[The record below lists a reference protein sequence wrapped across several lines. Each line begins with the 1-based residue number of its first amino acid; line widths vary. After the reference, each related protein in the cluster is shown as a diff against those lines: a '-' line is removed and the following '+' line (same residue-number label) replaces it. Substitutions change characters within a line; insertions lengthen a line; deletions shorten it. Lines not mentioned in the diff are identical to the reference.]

1 MTSLDSHPTVVR
13 AREAQAAGLTSSL
26 PGITS
31 LELDRI
37 CRAAGADDCGFVM
50 IDDPAL
56 DDQRDFIQTAYPFA
70 RTLISI
76 VKRMHHEAVRSP
88 MRSYANLEFHSTGD
102 DVTDTAREIVRALTE
117 RGIRAGNANMAFP
130 MEADQWPDRIW
141 VVSHKPVAVAA
152 AMGRMGIHRSV
163 IHPKFGSFVL
173 LGTIV
178 IDAEL
183 GASTGP
189 IDYNPCL
196 ECKLCVAAC
205 PTGAI
210 HPDGYFNFSACYSHN
225 YREFMGGFGEWS
237 ETIADAKDSR
247 EFRAHVTD
255 SENISMW
262 QSLSFGANYKAAYCI
277 AVCPAGEDL
286 IRPYLDDR
294 QAFVRDIVK
303 PLQSKVE
310 TVYVHK
316 DSDAERHVVRRYPHK
331 RVKYVRNKFRL
342 TAIDQFIRGLGL
354 SFERHRS
361 EGLNALYHFRFVG
374 SETADVSVEIRN
386 KTLKFERGL
395 HGNPDLIV
403 TADSETWLRFLRK
416 ETSMPWALLRRR
428 IRLKG
433 SPRLLLAFGRCFV
446 A

>member
-1 MTSLDSHPTVVR
+1 MNSFDSHPTVVR
-13 AREAQAAGLTSSL
+13 ARAAQAAECPVTL
-26 PGITS
+26 PAVDT
-31 LELDRI
+31 LELEKI
-37 CRAAGADDCGFVM
+37 CRTAGADDCGFVT

-56 DDQRDFIQTAYPFA
+56 DDQRQLILTAYPFA
-70 RTLISI
+70 KTLISI

-102 DVTDTAREIVRALTE
+102 DVTETARQIVRALSE

-152 AMGRMGIHRSV
+152 GLGQMGIHRSV
-163 IHPKFGSFVL
+163 IHPKFGSFIL

-178 IDAEL
+178 TDFVI
-183 GASTGP
+183 GATTGP
-189 IDYNPCL
+189 IGYNPCL

-225 YREFMGGFGEWS
+225 YREFMGGFSEWS
-237 ETIADAKDSR
+237 ETLAGVKNAA
-247 EFRAHVTD
+247 EFRSQVSD
-255 SENISMW
+255 SENVSMW

-277 AVCPAGEDL
+277 AVCPAGEAI
-286 IRPYLDDR
+286 IRPYIDDR

-310 TVYVHK
+310 TIYVHEG
-316 DSDAERHVVRRYPHK
+316 SDAERHVARRYPHK
-331 RVKYVRNKFRL
+331 RIKHVRNKFRL
-342 TAIDQFIRGLGL
+342 TAIEQFIRGMGL

-374 SETADVSVEIRN
+374 REAVEVSVEIRN
-386 KTLKFERGL
+386 KTLKVARGL
-395 HGNPDLIV
+395 QGKPDLV
-403 TADSETWLRFLRK
+403 VRADSDTWLRFLRK
-416 ETSMPWALLRRR
+416 DASMPWALLRRK